1 VVPVAGN
8 PEEERVEQ
16 AIGAYLC
23 IGYDTIAILKYPCF
37 IARGKCMIL
46 INLLQNT
53 NLQELDADLQGNMF
67 IKYFILEQ
75 IEVVNYKFWCKCS

>member
-16 AIGAYLC
+16 VIGAYLR
-23 IGYDTIAILKYPCF
+23 IGYDTVAILKYLCF
-37 IARGKCMIL
+37 IPSGECRIL

-75 IEVVNYKFWCKCS
+75 IEVVKYKFWCKCS